1 MKKLGGRSMT
11 AVVIGMFL
19 IDWMGVSVIGTSAYL
34 QKQPDSA
41 RKMTNGL
48 LMLVQELRIK
58 RS

>member
-1 MKKLGGRSMT
+1 MT

>member
-1 MKKLGGRSMT
+1 
-11 AVVIGMFL
+11 MFL
-19 IDWMGVSVIGTSAYL
+19 IDWMGVSVIGASAYR